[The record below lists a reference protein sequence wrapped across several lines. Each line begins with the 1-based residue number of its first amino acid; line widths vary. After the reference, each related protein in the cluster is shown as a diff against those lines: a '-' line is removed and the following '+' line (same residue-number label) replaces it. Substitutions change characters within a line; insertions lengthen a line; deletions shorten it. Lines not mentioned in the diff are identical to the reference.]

1 MFAKNVKISL
11 VNLTTTEPHIHSGM
25 QCIFMLRGMA
35 VIEMDDE
42 KIHLSSEDLLVINS
56 NQFYAVKSKSPN
68 IALVL
73 EVERDYMLSECG
85 GIGEGVIKCY
95 CIGHSDESSHYY
107 GLKRALTRMLY
118 IAVKKAP
125 CYRLDFKA
133 EMLRFIH
140 ILFTSFEV
148 SGEISDKRPVH
159 EKSKN
164 INDVLTYIND
174 NFYRPMKLEEVA
186 KQEYMSPQYF
196 SKYFK
201 RKTGYGFLE
210 YLTSLRLKKAMQSLI
225 YTDDS
230 IVKVAL
236 DHGFANAKSFNAAF
250 KKEYHDTP
258 GSFRKRH
265 QRDGNQKLNETDGV
279 VINLEVDVELKEFMR
294 YVKKYDINLEQK
306 TLSKKS
312 HDIVLGDQE
321 VKELAVHEN
330 ILNIGRIET
339 AGYTNLYKQ
348 METLRDHL
356 GFQYVHFELEYHF
369 IPNNV
374 PYSLITYNQFFRA
387 VDQIQKLKLTPFL
400 KIRPD
405 DKYKH
410 WDAERIETD
419 AKERITTFLDCV
431 CSIYGREYLATWKVH
446 IVVDESF
453 DPLIYEIFYKTIYR
467 TVKQRVPRIQIGT
480 YAVDKTSQEQYNRFW
495 NFLEGAKEKNY
506 MPDFITFG
514 VFPIDKK
521 ENYMETQFFYSGLR
535 NYYLEVIDSIKSV
548 YQKTD
553 AEVPPLYM
561 IEWNTLMGDL
571 ENESIL
577 YFRSAIIIETLLD
590 LNKEIKGA
598 GFWADSSVSTM
609 YSGELPMSSLALY
622 MLNDVRRP
630 IYPVLEIMKR
640 MGTHVIHE
648 DKNLL
653 VSKNRCNE
661 YNILIWNPKYLNPS
675 YSLDD
680 STTES
685 LASNINLKLKNMP
698 SGIYQIKKVTCNKEH
713 SGAITQIVDAGYPDF
728 TDIEVFNFI
737 QDNIANGLNVYEEY
751 IFSGTYILNTNL
763 LYNSVIMYVI
773 RKKEE

>member
-1 MFAKNVKISL
+1 MFAKNVKISM

-56 NQFYAVKSKSPN
+56 NQFHAVKTESSN

-73 EVERDYMLSECG
+73 EVERDYILSECG
-85 GIGEGVIKCY
+85 GIGEGNIKCY

-118 IAVKKAP
+118 IAVKKEA
-125 CYRLDFKA
+125 CYQLDFKA

-140 ILFTSFEV
+140 ILFTSFRVE
-148 SGEISDKRPVH
+148 GENGDKRPVR
-159 EKSKN
+159 EKAKN
-164 INDVLTYIND
+164 ISDVLTYIND

-186 KQEYMSPQYF
+186 KREYMSPQYF

-210 YLTSLRLKKAMQSLI
+210 YLTSLRLKKAMQSLM

-230 IVKVAL
+230 IVKIAL
-236 DHGFANAKSFNAAF
+236 DYGFANAKSFNAAF
-250 KKEYHDTP
+250 KKEYHNTP
-258 GSFRKRH
+258 GSFRK
-265 QRDGNQKLNETDGV
+265 QYLSDGNKNLNEADGV
-279 VINLEVDVELKEFMR
+279 EINLEVDVELKEFMR
-294 YVKKYDINLEQK
+294 YVKKYDINLEQT

-312 HDIVLGDQE
+312 YDIILGDQE

-330 ILNIGRIET
+330 ILNIGKVET

-348 METLRDHL
+348 LETLRNQL
-356 GFQYVHFELEYHF
+356 GFRYVHFELEYHF
-369 IPNNV
+369 IPNDIQ
-374 PYSLITYNQFFRA
+374 YSLILYNQFFRA
-387 VDQIQKLKLTPFL
+387 VDQMQKLHLTPFL
-400 KIRPD
+400 KIRPN
-405 DKYKH
+405 DKYKL
-410 WDAERIETD
+410 WDAEQIEAD
-419 AKERITTFLDCV
+419 AKEKITTFLNCV
-431 CSIYGREYLATWKVH
+431 CSIYSIEYLVTWKIH

-453 DPLIYEIFYKTIYR
+453 DSSVYELFYKTIYR
-467 TVKQRVPRIQIGT
+467 AVKQRVPRIQIGT
-480 YAVDKTSQEQYNRFW
+480 YAVDKSSREQYDRFQ
-495 NFLEGAKEKNY
+495 NFLDGAKENNY

-514 VFPIDKK
+514 VFPVDKK
-521 ENYMETQFFYSGLR
+521 ENYMATQFFYSGLR
-535 NYYLEVIDSIKSV
+535 NYYLEAIDGIKSV
-548 YQKTD
+548 YRKTA

-577 YFRSAIIIETLLD
+577 YYRSAIIVEALLD

-630 IYPVLEIMKR
+630 IYPVLEILKR
-640 MGTHVIHE
+640 MGTHIIHE

-653 VSKNRCNE
+653 VSKNHPNE

-680 STTES
+680 STTEP
-685 LASNINLKLKNMP
+685 LASNVNLKLKNMP
-698 SGIYQIKKVTCNKEH
+698 PGIYQIKKVTCNKEH
-713 SGAITQIVDAGYPDF
+713 SGAITQIVNAGYPDF
-728 TDIEVFNFI
+728 TDMEVFDFI
-737 QDNIANGLNVYEEY
+737 QYNIANGLNVYEEY
-751 IFSGTYILNTNL
+751 IISGTYVLNTNL